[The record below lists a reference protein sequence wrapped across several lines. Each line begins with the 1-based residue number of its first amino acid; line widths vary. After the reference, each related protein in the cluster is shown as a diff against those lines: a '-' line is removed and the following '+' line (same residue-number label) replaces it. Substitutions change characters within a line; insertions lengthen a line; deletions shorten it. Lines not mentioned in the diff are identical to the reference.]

1 LSVNIKFICTSF
13 RNRQYSE
20 PSTSFSGL
28 FRSEYK
34 WILYLTTLY
43 VYCVYPAM
51 SKKSENLSDLNKK
64 DRNKRHSSPF
74 INVVK
79 GVFFVVRVTLVP
91 VSYLSSP
98 SAVHSYR
105 VPGKFIRRLKSL
117 FVGWKV
123 YSYSTNK
130 AKIYSYSIFV
140 QQMYWLQ
147 DKYIYIHLSVANVW
161 TYWMSY
167 RKQVLTILCK
177 QAKMINKCLKCS
189 TTTSKKMLKYNKNN
203 YKSTKRL

>member
-1 LSVNIKFICTSF
+1 LLA
-13 RNRQYSE
+13 Y
-20 PSTSFSGL
+20 L
-28 FRSEYK
+28 EYDISK
-34 WILYLTTLY
+34 CWYRLKTPYIYTMY

-64 DRNKRHSSPF
+64 DRNNRHSSPF

-79 GVFFVVRVTLVP
+79 GDFFVVRVTLVP
-91 VSYLSSP
+91 VSYLSVP

-123 YSYSTNK
+123 YSSSTNK
-130 AKIYSYSIFV
+130 VKIYSHSKFV

-147 DKYIYIHLSVANVW
+147 DKYIYI
-161 TYWMSY
+161 
-167 RKQVLTILCK
+167 
-177 QAKMINKCLKCS
+177 
-189 TTTSKKMLKYNKNN
+189 
-203 YKSTKRL
+203 

>member
-1 LSVNIKFICTSF
+1 M
-13 RNRQYSE
+13 
-20 PSTSFSGL
+20 
-28 FRSEYK
+28 
-34 WILYLTTLY
+34 LYLTTMY

-79 GVFFVVRVTLVP
+79 GCLLRGPRYISTSFILVCALP
-91 VSYLSSP
+91 LYI
-98 SAVHSYR
+98 ATGYQE
-105 VPGKFIRRLKSL
+105 SL

-123 YSYSTNK
+123 YSSSTNT

-147 DKYIYIHLSVANVW
+147 DKMKFRSFHLIPIFKNS
-161 TYWMSY
+161 
-167 RKQVLTILCK
+167 
-177 QAKMINKCLKCS
+177 LKN
-189 TTTSKKMLKYNKNN
+189 LKF
-203 YKSTKRL
+203 